1 MRMERFGIVDEKAEA
16 AKRAED
22 EVGSTGSSS
31 NCFVLIFY
39 HFSVVFCFVFRAV
52 VCNEL

>member
-31 NCFVLIFY
+31 IFFFFFFFLII
-39 HFSVVFCFVFRAV
+39 FSVVFCFVFRTV
-52 VCNEL
+52 F